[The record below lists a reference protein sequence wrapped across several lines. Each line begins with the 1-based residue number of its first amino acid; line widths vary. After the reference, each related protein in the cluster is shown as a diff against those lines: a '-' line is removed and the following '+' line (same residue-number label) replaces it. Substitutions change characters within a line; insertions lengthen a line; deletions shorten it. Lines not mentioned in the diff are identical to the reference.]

1 METFFS
7 WSTDNRFSLFSFSH
21 LSALFTLGVMM
32 LLIFCFRSVL
42 KENRANLAM
51 RIMIATALLLSE
63 GSFHLWFIYYS
74 EWSITTTLPLQL
86 SSISLFLSVALLIT
100 KQRRLFEITYFVGTS
115 SALLAMITPDLAF
128 YSYPHFRFFH
138 FFVAHGGIVL
148 TSWLFI
154 AVDKY
159 IPSYRSI
166 WAAFTTLNLYVA
178 VIFAINL
185 SIGSNYMFLMNKP
198 HSNTILDYLGPWPFY
213 LLSLEG
219 LTIIAFHLL
228 YLPFFILKSYSFN
241 RTTNRKSTI

>member
-7 WSTDNRFSLFSFSH
+7 WSTDNRFALFSFPH

-32 LLIFCFRSVL
+32 LLIFCFRSDL
-42 KENRANLAM
+42 KEKRANLAM
-51 RIMIATALLLSE
+51 RLMIATALLLSE

-86 SSISLFLSVALLIT
+86 SSISLLLSVALLIT

-115 SALLAMITPDLAF
+115 SALLAMITPDLGF

-154 AVDKY
+154 AVNKY

-166 WAAFTTLNLYVA
+166 WTAFTTLNLYVA
-178 VIFAINL
+178 VLFAINL
-185 SIGSNYMFLMNKP
+185 SIGSNYMFLINKP
-198 HSNTILDYLGPWPFY
+198 HSHTILDYLGPWPFY

-219 LTIIAFHLL
+219 ITIIAFHLL
-228 YLPFFILKSYSFN
+228 YLPFYILKSYSFN